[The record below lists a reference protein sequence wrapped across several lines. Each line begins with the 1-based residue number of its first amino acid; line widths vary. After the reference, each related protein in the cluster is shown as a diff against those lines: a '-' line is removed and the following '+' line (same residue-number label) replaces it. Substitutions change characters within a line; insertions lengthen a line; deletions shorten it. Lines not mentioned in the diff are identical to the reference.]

1 MKFGLRY
8 ASLGRFG
15 NGPDAVEICQ
25 AAEAAGFDSVWC
37 AEHVVIPKGYE
48 SRYPYADNG
57 KLGGSD
63 TEDFPIPDPFIWMAY
78 VGAVTQKIKLGSAVV
93 LLPQRNPVITAKTV
107 ATLDN
112 MTGGGRILL
121 GVGVGWL
128 KEEFDALGVPYED
141 RGSRTDDYIG
151 AMRALWRE
159 DCPSYDGEFVSFK
172 NAYCRPQ
179 PVTKDVPIH
188 IGGSSKPAARRA
200 GRLADG
206 YFPAR
211 GNPIEYIDLARR
223 TAEEFGRDPD
233 AIEITGSP
241 PDNFD
246 DIAKLEAAGVH
257 RIGMPL
263 FQLSGFQSRLR
274 TPEDLERFGREII
287 DTYGS

>member
-25 AAEAAGFDSVWC
+25 AAEAAGFDSVWS
-37 AEHVVIPKGYE
+37 AEHVVIPKGYA

-57 KLGGSD
+57 RLGGSD
-63 TEDFPIPDPFIWMAY
+63 REDFPIPDPFIWMAY
-78 VGAVTQKIKLGSAVV
+78 VGAATTTIKLGSAVV
-93 LLPQRNPVITAKTV
+93 LLPQRNPVVTAKTV

-128 KEEFDALGVPYED
+128 KEEFDALGVPFED
-141 RGSRTDDYIG
+141 RGPRTDDYIK
-151 AMRALWRE
+151 ALRVLWSDE
-159 DCPSYDGEFVSFK
+159 CPTYHGEFVSFDD
-172 NAYCRPQ
+172 AYCRPQ
-179 PVTKDVPIH
+179 PVGGHVPIH

-223 TAEEFGRDPD
+223 TAEEHGRDPD
-233 AIEITGSP
+233 AIEITGAP
-241 PDNFD
+241 PEDLSE
-246 DIAKLEAAGVH
+246 IAELEAAGVH

-263 FQLSGFQSRLR
+263 FQLSGFHNVLN
-274 TPEDLERFGREII
+274 TPEDIERFGREVI